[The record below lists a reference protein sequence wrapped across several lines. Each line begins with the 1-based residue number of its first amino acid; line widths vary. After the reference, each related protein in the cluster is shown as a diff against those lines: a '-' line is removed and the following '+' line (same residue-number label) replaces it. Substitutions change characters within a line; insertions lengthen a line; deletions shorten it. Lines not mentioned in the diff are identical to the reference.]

1 MSKSELLALLDE
13 VLGKSKGTFKGD
25 EQLTGIPGWDSV
37 AMMGYVALMHE
48 NFGIRVTGK
57 QILGFKTVD
66 DMIQPAGER
75 VTE

>member
-13 VLGKSKGTFKGD
+13 VLGKSKGTLKGD
-25 EQLTGIPGWDSV
+25 ELLTSIPGWDSV